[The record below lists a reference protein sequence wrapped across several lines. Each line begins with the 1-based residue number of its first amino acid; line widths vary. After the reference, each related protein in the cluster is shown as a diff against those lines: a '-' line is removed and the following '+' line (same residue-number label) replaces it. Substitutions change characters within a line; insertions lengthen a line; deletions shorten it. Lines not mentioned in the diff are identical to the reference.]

1 MQLYHN
7 ANVSD
12 VDSLSTHSDGTKGQ
26 QQRKGEGKGKDADI
40 GYKSMLVVGS
50 GPYEG
55 IHVGT
60 HPWTHTD
67 IQCLRR

>member
-12 VDSLSTHSDGTKGQ
+12 VDSFSTHSNGTKGQ
-26 QQRKGEGKGKDADI
+26 LQRKEEGSCRGTNADI
-40 GYKSMLVVGS
+40 SYKLMPDVGS
-50 GPYEG
+50 GPYKG
-55 IHVGT
+55 IHLET

-67 IQCLRR
+67 T